1 MRIYC
6 QQTHTTRYKG
16 SSSGRNMIPYKNLN
30 LQKEIKQIQLKFNYF
45 SLYFIA
51 LKDTYLKKNSSNIL
65 FVIAYAKLKYMRKSL
80 SRVRLL

>member
-6 QQTHTTRYKG
+6 QQTDTTRNKG
-16 SSSGRNMIPYKNLN
+16 SSSGRSMIPYKNLN

-51 LKDTYLKKNSSNIL
+51 LKDNYLKKNSSNIL
-65 FVIAYAKLKYMRKSL
+65 LVIAYAKLKYMRK
-80 SRVRLL
+80 